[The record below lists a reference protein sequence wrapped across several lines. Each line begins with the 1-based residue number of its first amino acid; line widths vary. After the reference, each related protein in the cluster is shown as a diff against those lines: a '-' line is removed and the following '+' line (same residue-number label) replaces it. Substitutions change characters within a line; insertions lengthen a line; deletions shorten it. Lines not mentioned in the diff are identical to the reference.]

1 MSNTRVRATVT
12 GAVCLAWITPAFA
25 QTPSP
30 PAAPQEIYHV
40 HVVKAAAG
48 KLPELLEAYKNTV
61 PPDPGD
67 PQVSPIIL
75 RHREGGEWDLIVITP
90 RGKDHTLR
98 SDAPPQP
105 VQDFNQRII
114 PITDWHADTFA
125 VGPTW
130 DVVQKALVPARAAQ
144 AVYVV
149 TDSRAITGHR
159 PQLRQTLDR
168 IGEQASG
175 RNVLFAHMEGQPWN
189 FLSVTRYDS
198 WADLGQQQT
207 APAGPQDPSLDLRR
221 DMAVHNDTVAT
232 WVGGAEAR
240 R

>member
-1 MSNTRVRATVT
+1 MSRTRVRMAL
-12 GAVCLAWITPAFA
+12 GAAACVAWVTPALA
-25 QTPSP
+25 Q
-30 PAAPQEIYHV
+30 PAARPAPPQEIYHV

-48 KLPELLEAYKNTV
+48 KLPDLIEAYKYV
-61 PPDPGD
+61 PGPDSGD
-67 PQVSPIIL
+67 PQVTPIVL

-98 SDAPPQP
+98 SDAPPQS

-114 PITDWHADTFA
+114 PVTDWHADTFA
-125 VGPTW
+125 VGPVW

-144 AVYVV
+144 AVYTV
-149 TDSRAITGHR
+149 TDYRALTGHR

-168 IGEQASG
+168 IEEQSAG
-175 RNVLFAHMEGQPWN
+175 RSVLFAHIEGEPWN

-207 APAGPQDPSLDLRR
+207 APSGPQDPSMDLRR
-221 DMAVHNDTVAT
+221 DMAVHHDTVAT
-232 WVGGAEAR
+232 YVSGGEAR
-240 R
+240 K